1 MERVETKLP
10 GPGPGKFRVMKVVD
24 IVIMV
29 VSTLFISGLFLLSLS
44 SYVTGQ

>member
-1 MERVETKLP
+1 MERVEAKLP
-10 GPGPGKFRVMKVVD
+10 SPGSGKFRIMKVVD

-29 VSTLFISGLFLLSLS
+29 VSILFISGLFLLSLS